1 MRLRTNESGFTL
13 LELLVA
19 ITLLAFLSLGLVA
32 GLRFGTNI
40 WRKSEEKNVGLNG
53 ARVAAGIIGGSLA
66 RIYPKYIVVSPEK
79 AYVDFDGTA
88 DRVTF
93 LSTSKPQTGSLMR
106 DTLEAVRDGRG
117 LAVRIVMT
125 PELARGGAGATS
137 QALLRGLSSV
147 VFSYFGAAGDEKE
160 PVWHSSWQGQTALPK
175 LIHIHVASSDPG
187 QPPFPDMILAPK
199 IAADVGCVYDAVT
212 KFCRGRQ

>member
-1 MRLRTNESGFTL
+1 MRLRANENGFTL

-40 WRKSEEKNVGLNG
+40 WRKSEDKNVGLNG
-53 ARVAAGIIGGSLA
+53 ARVAARIIGGSLA
-66 RIYPKYIVVSPEK
+66 RIYPKYIVVNPEK
-79 AYVDFDGTA
+79 AYVDFDGAA

-93 LSTSKPQTGSLMR
+93 LSTSKPETGSLMR
-106 DTLEAVRDGRG
+106 DTLEAVRDGQG
-117 LAVRIVMT
+117 LAVRIVMA
-125 PELARGGAGATS
+125 PELARDGAGATS
-137 QALLRGLSSV
+137 QALLTGLSSV
-147 VFSYFGAAGDEKE
+147 EFSYYGAAAGSRDAD
-160 PVWHSSWQGQTALPK
+160 WHSTWRDQGALPR
-175 LIHIHVASSDPG
+175 LIRIHVAPSDPG
-187 QPPFPDMILAPK
+187 QPPFPDMIMAPK